1 MTLNDLKP
9 RQKAVISALGHQDV
23 ALASRIMALG
33 LVPGE
38 SIELMNVAPMGC
50 PLQVKVGDTLVS
62 VRKTDASFISLT
74 LNT

>member
-1 MTLNDLKP
+1 MTLNDLKL
-9 RQKAVISALGHQDV
+9 RQKALITALEHQDV

-38 SIELMNVAPMGC
+38 LIELMNVAPMGC

-62 VRKTDASFISLT
+62 VRKADASLISIT
-74 LNT
+74 ANS